1 MPKSLEQ
8 KLIEKVKQIILD
20 LKSQDIVPTDSKIL
34 TEIKQL
40 KEFQRMPENVLKR
53 NIDNITNIIDPDK
66 KLKKNKLN
74 S

>member
-66 KLKKNKLN
+66 NSKKTN
-74 S
+74 